1 MKIGKLSAIE
11 KDFIWSLAT
20 NSKHNLINNFNML
33 EDKNKI
39 FSYCNLNNIEL
50 FLYNFLEKN
59 VSDMN
64 NKDTYLALKSQ
75 VDGKKIKTL
84 MNISAGIKL
93 CKEFSRNN
101 INYVAL
107 KGLSYIDKINVDER
121 LFRDL
126 DILVDI
132 KDIEKSVQIAQK
144 NGFIFKNNKRFT
156 RDLITKRLDKYC
168 LPQMYD
174 SNNVVLEIH
183 YRIEANELIQ
193 CKLAAKMLAEKKLTT
208 AYGQQFYAPTN
219 EYKFIHLAY
228 HAISK
233 GNFDVGISSIF
244 DLFIFKDKGMID
256 PIKINKLKNNFSF
269 DADIEIFNFI
279 LRDDEKK
286 IISLEGRKHLNY
298 IKELFLQP
306 IVNKRI
312 TGFHLANGFFE
323 KALYLKKF
331 LFVHKEILKRD
342 FNFNNPLILYLLTP
356 LRWLRQLSL
365 RSFSLGGFMLN
376 YRNES
381 KRAKTILCLKNKDIY
396 RKMK

>member
-1 MKIGKLSAIE
+1 MNKKKFSEIE
-11 KDFIWSLAT
+11 KDFFWKLAT
-20 NSKHNLINNFNML
+20 NTNHNLINNFNTL

-39 FSYCNLNNIEL
+39 FAYCNLNNIEL

-59 VSDMN
+59 VTNLN
-64 NKDTYLALKSQ
+64 NKDIYLGLKKL
-75 VDGKKIKTL
+75 VNEKKMKTL
-84 MNISAGIKL
+84 MNISAGMRL
-93 CKEFSRNN
+93 CNEFSRNN

-121 LFRDL
+121 LFRDI

-144 NGFIFKNNKRFT
+144 NGFIFKDNKCFT
-156 RDLITKRLDKYC
+156 RDLITKKLDKYC

-193 CKLAAKMLAEKKLTT
+193 CKLAASMLAKKKLTT
-208 AYGQQFYAPTN
+208 AYGQQFYTPTN

-244 DLFIFKDKGMID
+244 DLFLFKNKGMID

-279 LRDDEKK
+279 LRDVEKK
-286 IISLEGRKHLNY
+286 IISSEGRKHLNH

-323 KALYLKKF
+323 KILYLKKF

-342 FNFNNPLILYLLTP
+342 FNFTNPLILYLLTP
-356 LRWLRQLSL
+356 IRWVRQLSL
-365 RSFSLGGFMLN
+365 RNFSLSGFILN
-376 YRNES
+376 YNNEN
-381 KRAKTILCLKNKDIY
+381 KRAKTILCLKNKDMY
-396 RKMK
+396 RKIK